1 VPTAFRFSHPIAA
14 PAPVVRGLL
23 VDPTFYARLG
33 GLRATGPAEVVGRR
47 QEGDVVHLRV
57 RYAFTGD
64 LPAAA
69 RRVLDPSTLTWV
81 EEATVDLASGLTT
94 TRIVPDHHADRFRA
108 SASHEVAATPDGT
121 TRWHGAGEVAVR
133 WPLVGGAV
141 ERAIARGLEE
151 HLAGEAALLQRL
163 ATDG

>member
-1 VPTAFRFSHPIAA
+1 MPTPFRFSHPIAA
-14 PAPVVRGLL
+14 PAPTVRALL

-33 GLRATGPAEVVGRR
+33 ALRSTGPAEVVGRR
-47 QEGDVVHLRV
+47 EEGDVVHLRV

-81 EEATVDLASGLTT
+81 EEATVDLARGRTT
-94 TRIVPDHHADRFRA
+94 TRIVPDHHADRLQARA
-108 SASHEVAATPDGT
+108 EHEVAATPEGA

-133 WPLVGGAV
+133 WPLVGRAV

-163 ATDG
+163 AVEG